1 MIINGLRYAAQLMS
15 FWIFFDLWVDLMDMQ
30 RMLIELH
37 LTELHLTELHLTELH
52 SDLLGFIA

>member
-15 FWIFFDLWVDLMDMQ
+15 FWIFWPLGGFGGHSTD
-30 RMLIELH
+30 IS
-37 LTELHLTELHLTELH
+37 ELH